1 LVPPLSLG
9 TPNFIGAS
17 GQPGRIRRP
26 TNPASFRPCRKGSSD
41 QLAAATEQRDE
52 LAPFQLIELHSVPPL
67 SARTGFQDIELQAIS
82 QRACW
87 NFATSLGSAERP
99 PRYTFGTM
107 NAQIER

>member
-1 LVPPLSLG
+1 MSRALRGLLH
-9 TPNFIGAS
+9 
-17 GQPGRIRRP
+17 RHRRLLR
-26 TNPASFRPCRKGSSD
+26 AYRERPCDCR
-41 QLAAATEQRDE
+41 AAEQRDE
-52 LAPFQLIELHSVPPL
+52 RASIQLIELHSIPASRAAL
-67 SARTGFQDIELQAIS
+67 QDIELQAIS